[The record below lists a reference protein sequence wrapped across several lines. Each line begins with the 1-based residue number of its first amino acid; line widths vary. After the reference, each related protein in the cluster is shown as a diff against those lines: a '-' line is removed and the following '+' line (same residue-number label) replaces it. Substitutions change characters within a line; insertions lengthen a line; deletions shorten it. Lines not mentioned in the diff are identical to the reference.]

1 MSNFLKN
8 MEIFEFCLHFN
19 FINLDLQI
27 ALDKKF
33 AEIYSSEAPSLE
45 YTSPFWVF
53 APACIAPA
61 AFDPPMSAQFVPT
74 GPAEHSTNLLTK
86 AAEIADHD
94 PLLSVANNKQGTNS
108 L

>member
-1 MSNFLKN
+1 MEVLK
-8 MEIFEFCLHFN
+8 FCLHFN
-19 FINLDLQI
+19 FINLDLQT
-27 ALDKKF
+27 AFHKF
-33 AEIYSSEAPSLE
+33 REIYSSEDPSLE

-86 AAEIADHD
+86 AAEIADHN
-94 PLLSVANNKQGTNS
+94 PLLSVANNKHP
-108 L
+108 